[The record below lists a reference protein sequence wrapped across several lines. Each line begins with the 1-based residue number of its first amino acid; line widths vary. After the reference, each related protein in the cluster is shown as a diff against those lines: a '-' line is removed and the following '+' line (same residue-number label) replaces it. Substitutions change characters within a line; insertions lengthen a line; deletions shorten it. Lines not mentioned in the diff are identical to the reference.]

1 MTVAAGYR
9 PTITAACC
17 QTLVVE
23 PGSDIQPQPRKS
35 RASAVTTA
43 ASTTAT
49 ITGVLSASA
58 TAATPTPR
66 AFSSSSRWPP
76 SPKVPVTTRA
86 VSRAGVSNA
95 ITAFTRGGSSRPGLG
110 EPVSDLVIREDVV
123 VEVDPT
129 LRPCDGREPVVVGVG
144 TVL

>member
-86 VSRAGVSNA
+86 VSRAGVSSA
-95 ITAFTRGGSSRPGLG
+95 DTALALGGSSQPPASIGPAALMAALASVTATI
-110 EPVSDLVIREDVV
+110 ETQSALTKTLPSS
-123 VEVDPT
+123 PT
-129 LRPCDGREPVVVGVG
+129 ALPR
-144 TVL
+144 